1 MWCVCC
7 MCIRF
12 DRTGYR
18 TLRRVDGDP
27 FMPLLPMRLWPDRHE
42 SASCQFSVYFMLRL
56 WKMGAPRRSSDTKD
70 EVAGTRGQAFT
81 VRHRPVPG
89 VPRRRRESRA
99 RDVDVRV
106 PSLQSNLLVNVGR

>member
-70 EVAGTRGQAFT
+70 EAYEPRAGQAWT
-81 VRHRPVPG
+81 YDTARGPG
-89 VPRRRRESRA
+89 SRA
-99 RDVDVRV
+99 AGASRALATWTSAFRV
-106 PSLQSNLLVNVGR
+106 YLD